1 MINGDIVCPGKT
13 NFQHVPVLLHECL
26 QALNLRKKMVV
37 VDATLGGAGHSREI
51 VKQITG
57 GTLIGL
63 DRDTDA
69 LRHSAGVLNDV
80 AGVEVRLIKCNFADI
95 EDNLRGLGYDAVDA
109 ILADFGV
116 SSYQI
121 DTVER
126 GFSYT
131 KDAPLDMRMDTDATK
146 TADDVVN
153 GYPEGKLADLIFNY
167 GEERYAKRIAAAIV
181 AHRPIRSTGQ
191 LSEVITKAVPAGY
204 GKTGGHP
211 AKRTFQAIRI
221 EVNQELESIKR
232 FLDGAIK
239 MLKPGGRLAV
249 ISFHSLEDRLVK
261 QKFKLEATDCL
272 CPPKTPQCICGHHA
286 SIKLL
291 TKKPICPTIEEIKSN
306 PRSASA
312 KLRVV
317 CKS

>member
-1 MINGDIVCPGKT
+1 MINGDIMGPSKT
-13 NFQHVPVLLHECL
+13 NFQHIPVLLNECL
-26 QALNLRKKMVV
+26 QALDLHENMVV

-51 VKQITG
+51 VKRITG

-63 DRDTDA
+63 DRDTAA
-69 LRHSAGVLNDV
+69 LAHSATVLNQTD
-80 AGVEVRLIKCNFADI
+80 GVEIRLIKCNFADI
-95 EDNLRGLGYDAVDA
+95 AENLHALGFDAVDA

-121 DTVER
+121 DTVAR

-131 KDAPLDMRMDTDATK
+131 KDAPLDMRMDTDGSL
-146 TADDVVN
+146 TADTVVN
-153 GYPEGKLADLIFNY
+153 HYPEGRLADLIFAY

-181 AHRPIRSTGQ
+181 AHRPIRSTGH
-191 LSEVITKAVPAGY
+191 LSEVITNAVPSGY

-221 EVNQELESIKR
+221 EVNQELASIKQ
-232 FLDGAIK
+232 FLDGAIQ

-261 QKFKLEATDCL
+261 QKFKLEATDCI
-272 CPPKTPQCICGHHA
+272 CPPKTPQCICGHRA

-291 TKKPICPTIEEIKSN
+291 TKKPICPTIEETKTN

>member
-1 MINGDIVCPGKT
+1 MINGDVIGPSNL
-13 NFQHVPVLLHECL
+13 NFKHVPVLLKECL
-26 QALNLRKKMVV
+26 ESLQLKKNMVV

-51 VKQITG
+51 VKQISG

-63 DRDTDA
+63 DRDTTA
-69 LRHSAGVLNDV
+69 LQYSAKILGETEN
-80 AGVEVRLIKCNFADI
+80 VEIRLIKCNFCDIADV
-95 EDNLRGLGYDAVDA
+95 LPSLGVEQVDA

-121 DTVER
+121 DTPER

-131 KDAPLDMRMDTDATK
+131 QDAPLDMRMDTDATK
-146 TADDVVN
+146 TADTVVN
-153 GYPEGKLADLIFNY
+153 GYPEGRLADLIWQY
-167 GEERYAKRIAAAIV
+167 GEEHYARRIASAIV
-181 AHRPIRSTGQ
+181 AARPIRSTGH
-191 LSEVITKAVPAGY
+191 LVDVIKKAVPAGY

-221 EVNQELESIKR
+221 EVNQELESIQK

-239 MLKPGGRLAV
+239 VLKPNGRLAV
-249 ISFHSLEDRLVK
+249 ISFHSLEDRIVK
-261 QKFKLEATDCL
+261 QTFKRESTDCL
-272 CPPKTPQCICGHHA
+272 CPPKIPQCICGHHA
-286 SIKLL
+286 SVKLL
-291 TKKPICPTIEEIKSN
+291 TKKPICPTIEEVHSN

-317 CKS
+317 CKI